1 MTAIRS
7 LNVSCPSDATAL
19 LREGQ
24 NAYSEKRYES
34 ALEHFNSALAASK
47 SQPSIQL
54 QVLDHLVGVHVKV
67 KQLNDALKNAKLM
80 VRCDRS
86 DARGYLRCG
95 QIQRVQ
101 EDLDAAC
108 RWYEHGLKNVKADDR
123 LRPTLTSSLE
133 KMKVQAGRQRAQ
145 SKPCD
150 PATILP
156 LEIIRAVLGYLDYR
170 EHVQL
175 LRVSKSWRTLLS
187 SLPPITSTIDFKVVS
202 KPISRKMASAAVRR
216 LTNYP
221 TTVVLASLTES
232 AAHYLND
239 RLQLWSTR
247 PMTRHVEIFDPRIIV
262 NKIRW
267 RDLPLRSL
275 ALGPSIHLGP
285 AEIWSIMSSCYSL
298 ETLIVEGPSPS
309 LSAWVPPA
317 SETTF
322 LQTNMKTLVLCTHIF
337 FDTLAFLPNLTKLKY
352 HWTFRDLVEMS
363 RMDLSAN
370 SKLIELDLGA
380 PGLVVVVPRQIE
392 TVKACSPG
400 VLVLDGGST
409 IRRLELKCCSES
421 LREYTRLMMG
431 GVLNTVTTLSM
442 EFDHDR
448 GDFEQ
453 AHLDVVFNCC
463 SYFEHIRFKTNLLKD
478 SDFGKL
484 VGTTPKLRSLII
496 EDAPI
501 TGAFLADLFKS
512 DSCRIE
518 SIGLRRCTDVSSDT
532 WDWIR
537 ARGVYVDVKNAS
549 ERRDGS
555 GARRL
560 VDLR

>member
-7 LNVSCPSDATAL
+7 LDASCLSDATTL
-19 LREGQ
+19 LLEGQ
-24 NAYSEKRYES
+24 NTYGEKRYEA
-34 ALEHFNSALAASK
+34 ALEYFNNALAASK
-47 SQPSIQL
+47 SQPSVQL
-54 QVLDHLVGVHVKV
+54 QVLDHLVGVHVKL

-108 RWYEHGLKNVKADDR
+108 RWYEHGLKNVKADNR
-123 LRPTLTSSLE
+123 LRPTLSTSLE
-133 KMKVQAGRQRAQ
+133 KIKDQAARQRVQ

-156 LEIIRAVLGYLDYR
+156 LEIIRTVLGYLDYR
-170 EHVQL
+170 EHVRL
-175 LRVSKSWRTLLS
+175 LRVSNSWRTLLS
-187 SLPPITSTIDFKVVS
+187 SLPPITSTVDFKVVS

-232 AAHYLND
+232 AAQYLND

-247 PMTRHVEIFDPRIIV
+247 PMTRYVEIFDPRIIV

-275 ALGPSIHLGP
+275 ELGPSIHLGS

-298 ETLIVEGPSPS
+298 ETLIIEGPTPT

-322 LQTNMKTLVLCTHIF
+322 VQTNLKTLVLCTHIL
-337 FDTLAFLPNLTKLKY
+337 FDTLAFLPNLAKLKY
-352 HWTFRDLVEMS
+352 HWTYQHLQIHQ
-363 RMDLSAN
+363 MDLSAN
-370 SKLIELDLGA
+370 SKLIELDLKA
-380 PGLVVVVPRQIE
+380 PGLDVMVPKQVE
-392 TVKACSPG
+392 TVKACSPAAFIFN
-400 VLVLDGGST
+400 GGST

-421 LREYTRLMMG
+421 LREYSRLVMED
-431 GVLNTVTTLSM
+431 VLNTVTTFSM
-442 EFDHDR
+442 EFDHNR

-453 AHLDVVFNCC
+453 ANLDHVFNNC
-463 SYFEHIRFKTNLLKD
+463 SSFEHIRFKTNLLKD
-478 SDFGKL
+478 SDFGNL

-512 DSCRIE
+512 KSCRIE
-518 SIGLRRCTDVSSDT
+518 SIALRRCTEVSSDT

-549 ERRDGS
+549 ERRDDS